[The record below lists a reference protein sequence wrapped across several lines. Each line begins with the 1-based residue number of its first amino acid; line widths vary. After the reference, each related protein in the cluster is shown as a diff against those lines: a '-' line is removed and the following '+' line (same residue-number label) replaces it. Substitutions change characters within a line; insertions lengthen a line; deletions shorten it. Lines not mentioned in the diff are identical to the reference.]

1 MHLLNKKEIEE
12 IFNDG
17 YLYECNSF
25 FHIDKIRKECDSN
38 LKFDNYLDYASS
50 IRNKFLSGHTIIV
63 INLENFNQAI
73 REISAKLGRDVDVHM
88 YLVPENGGDAFDFHV
103 DDRDV
108 YIHMIYGN
116 KKFLLKE
123 DNTIKEYNLSEG
135 SELFIKKG
143 VEHKAIP
150 QGPSCLLSFGVN
162 TREYYSVWGG
172 ITGND
177 L

>member
-1 MHLLNKKEIEE
+1 MHLLDKKEIEK

-25 FHIDKIRKECDSN
+25 FFIDKIKKECNSN
-38 LKFDNYLDYASS
+38 LKFDNYLDYALE
-50 IRNKFLSGHTIIV
+50 IREKFLLGHTV
-63 INLENFNQAI
+63 VVLNLENFNEAI
-73 REISAKLGRDVDVHM
+73 RKKCALLGRDVDAHM
-88 YLVPENGGDAFDFHV
+88 YLVPKNGEDAFDFHV

-108 YIHMIYGN
+108 YVNMVYGR

-123 DNTIKEYNLSEG
+123 NDNIKEYDLSEG

-143 VEHKAIP
+143 VEHKAVP
-150 QGPSCLLSFGVN
+150 QGPSCLVSFGVN
-162 TREYYSVWGG
+162 VREYYPIWGG
-172 ITGND
+172 ITEND